1 MHITSHLV
9 AERLQRQI
17 RFHSWQQKKQ
27 EPEAT
32 VVPARAHPNYAA
44 EDWRKKK
51 KKRLQGSFQSKHRHV
66 PDTYFYHRV
75 LVLGPPAFKC
85 SLFPIFSCRVQ
96 KKRKAPYCQSLSEII
111 HVIGYVPQ
119 LCYGTSQY
127 FSVLG
132 TVRWRISSRIW
143 KDNAKNKKRT
153 VLATIIGRIYFV
165 VVVDG
170 ESVWKFMAF
179 DLDPA
184 RSLEH
189 SEP

>member
-17 RFHSWQQKKQ
+17 RFHSWQQKNRN
-27 EPEAT
+27 P
-32 VVPARAHPNYAA
+32 
-44 EDWRKKK
+44 
-51 KKRLQGSFQSKHRHV
+51 RLQSSRPGLTQTTPMKIGEKKQNVCRSHSNPSTVTFPIH
-66 PDTYFYHRV
+66 FYHRV